1 MATLVSPG
9 VAVSVIDESFYGS
22 AGAGTVPLIVCA
34 TGQDKAHVSG
44 SGYASGTISS
54 MAGKPQLIT
63 SQRELVQT
71 FGTPYFRT
79 VSGTA
84 SNGDEVNEYGLLA
97 AYSYLGAANR
107 AYVVRADVNT
117 TELLPATAEPTGPPA
132 NGALWW
138 DTANS
143 VYGVFQYSTAQGAW
157 LKQAVTPF
165 TAAQMTLDAPTAA
178 ANGAATGDF
187 RIGVVNATS
196 KALGTSTAAAQ
207 IYEWDATAWQAVS
220 TANLSNLT
228 ATTVTVGPSSS
239 QPSGP
244 VDKDVWLKTS
254 SDGQGTSLVVKSYNS
269 SSTSF
274 DTKTVNFYA
283 TDAEAAQPGN
293 FDSGRPADIIVTS
306 LDSGGLFAG
315 AASTSS
321 TSLVILD
328 GGSGYTTAPTLTIT
342 GGGGSAA
349 TVDAV
354 ISGGAVTD
362 VVVTAVGG
370 SYTSNPTVV
379 TSGGVNPP
387 IGSLYA
393 SHDLTGD
400 VFSTVIQ
407 RFDGTSQ
414 VAADLAPATS
424 TYAAANEIEASATEI
439 SGAVTDGT
447 YWYDTSTVLD
457 MYINTS
463 GVWIPQA
470 ISAYGTVAPT
480 APSNNDVWIDTN
492 DLENYPLTKVYNSVT
507 SSWIARD
514 GTDQSTANG
523 VVFAD
528 LTATAADTTYN
539 SGATRLA
546 NAPNGALYPEGIFCV
561 NMAHSSYQVR
571 KYVSAETTTHKW
583 RTAAG
588 NKASGAGYFGRKSQ
602 RATIVKAM
610 QAAIVTNDD
619 LRGDSTVITLLS
631 APGYPECADELL
643 ALNVDRKETGFCVLD
658 TPFRLAP
665 NGVTAWQSG
674 ANATENGEDGL
685 ITSSSQAAVYYPSGL
700 ATNTDGT
707 SVVVPAS
714 HMTLRT
720 IAYNDSVAY
729 PWFAPAGLTRGGIT
743 NATNV
748 GYIDSEGEFV
758 ATALNQGQR
767 DTMYLVKVNP
777 ITNFPGQGLFVYGQ
791 KTLYA
796 ASSALDR
803 INVARLVAY
812 IRDGLDPLARPFAF
826 EPNDDATRAAAQDS
840 VERFLGDIMAKRGL
854 YDFAVVCDSSN
865 NTAARID
872 KNEMWIDVA
881 IEPTKAAEFIYIPVR
896 IVNTGTL

>member
-9 VAVSVIDESFYGS
+9 VAVSVIDESFYGT

-34 TGQDKAHVSG
+34 TGQDKAHVTG
-44 SGYASGTISS
+44 TGYASGTIKS

-63 SQRELVQT
+63 SQRELVQS

-107 AYVVRADVNT
+107 AYIVRADVNT
-117 TELLPATAEPTGPPA
+117 TELLPATAEPTGPSA

-143 VYGVFQYSTAQGAW
+143 VYGLFQYSSAQGAW
-157 LKQAVTPF
+157 VKQTVTPF
-165 TAAQMTLDAPTAA
+165 TAAQMTTNAPTASA
-178 ANGAATGDF
+178 GGAAVGDF
-187 RIGVVNATS
+187 RIAVVNASS
-196 KALGTSTAAAQ
+196 KALGTDVADAG
-207 IYEWDATAWQAVS
+207 IFEWDGSAWEVVS
-220 TANLSNLT
+220 DANKANLT
-228 ATTVTVGPSSS
+228 ATAVTVGPSSA
-239 QPSGP
+239 QPSSP
-244 VDKDVWLKTS
+244 TDKDVWFKTS

-269 SSTSF
+269 STTSF
-274 DTKTVNFYA
+274 DTKSVKFYKDDA
-283 TDAEAAQPGN
+283 TAAQPGN

-306 LDSGGLFAG
+306 LDSDKLYPGSAS
-315 AASTSS
+315 AAT

-328 GGSGYTTAPTLTIT
+328 GGSGYTVAPTLTVT
-342 GGGGSAA
+342 GGGGSSA
-349 TVDAV
+349 TLEGVLT
-354 ISGGAVTD
+354 GGVVTD
-362 VVVTAVGG
+362 VVVTAVGS
-370 SYTSNPTVV
+370 SYTSNPTIVA
-379 TSGGVNPP
+379 TGGINPP
-387 IGSLYA
+387 AGSLYA
-393 SHDLTGD
+393 VEDTTTD
-400 VFSTVIQ
+400 VAEIALK
-407 RFDGTSQ
+407 RFDGTSATSTA
-414 VAADLAPATS
+414 VADATS
-424 TYAAANEIEASATEI
+424 TYAAANEMEASATEI
-439 SGAVTDGT
+439 AGAVVDGT
-447 YWYDTSTVLD
+447 YWYDTSTSLD
-457 MYINTS
+457 LYKNTG
-463 GVWIPQA
+463 GVWIPA
-470 ISAYGTVAPT
+470 TIEAYSTT
-480 APSNNDVWIDTN
+480 APASPSNGDIWVDTN
-492 DLENYPLTKVYNSVT
+492 DLDNYPLIKVYASATTTWDAKDN
-507 SSWIARD
+507 
-514 GTDQSTANG
+514 TDQSTANG

-528 LTATAADTTYN
+528 LTATAADASYN
-539 SGATRLA
+539 SGATRLP
-546 NAPNGALYPEGIFCV
+546 NAPNGALYPEGMLCV
-561 NMAHSSYQVR
+561 NMAHSTYQVR
-571 KYVSAETTTHKW
+571 KYVASETTTHKW

-588 NKASGAGYFGRKSQ
+588 NKANGAGYFGRKSQ
-602 RATIVKAM
+602 RATVVKGM
-610 QAAIVTNDD
+610 QAAITTNDD

-643 ALNVDRKETGFCVLD
+643 ALNVDRKETAFCIID

-665 NGVTAWQSG
+665 NGVTAWQAGTS
-674 ANATENGEDGL
+674 ATENGEDGL
-685 ITSSSQAAVYYPSGL
+685 ITSTSQAAVYYPSGL

-707 SVVVPAS
+707 SVVVPPS
-714 HMTLRT
+714 HMALRT

-767 DTMYLVKVNP
+767 DTLYTAKVNP

-826 EPNDDATRAAAQDS
+826 EPNDEATRAAAQDA
-840 VERFLGDIMAKRGL
+840 VERFLGDIMAKRGV
-854 YDFAVVCDSSN
+854 YDFAVVCDSTN